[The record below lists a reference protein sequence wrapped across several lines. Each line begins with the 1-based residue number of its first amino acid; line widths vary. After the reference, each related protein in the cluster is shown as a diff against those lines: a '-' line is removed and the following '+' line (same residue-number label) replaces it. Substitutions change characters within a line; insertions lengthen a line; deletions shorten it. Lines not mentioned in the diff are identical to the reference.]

1 MEWND
6 HSRLI
11 LASASPRR
19 KELLR
24 LLEIPYRIVPA
35 LGEEQAVSALPWE
48 TVEQLSAQK
57 ACEVAG
63 CYPDCWVLG
72 ADTVVAFGEEI
83 FGKPAD
89 EQEAYRMLRR
99 LQGNTHQV
107 YTGVTLLKRN
117 RDGGREAH
125 TFHEKTDVEVYPMSD
140 QELWAYI
147 RTGEPMDKAG
157 AYGIQGKF
165 CLYVKG
171 IRGNY
176 QNVVGLP
183 VSRLYDEM
191 KKLGLIEMQKRES

>member
-1 MEWND
+1 MELKN
-6 HSRLI
+6 HSGLI

-19 KELLR
+19 RELLR
-24 LLEIPYRIVPA
+24 LLGIPYQIIPA
-35 LGEEQAVSALPWE
+35 VGEEHTVSALPWE

-57 ACEVAG
+57 AAEVGRSHPGRLA
-63 CYPDCWVLG
+63 VG
-72 ADTVVAFGEEI
+72 ADTVVAFGDEI

-89 EQEAYRMLRR
+89 EQDAFRMLRL
-99 LQGNTHQV
+99 LQGNVHQV
-107 YTGVTLLKRN
+107 YTGVTLFCAGAA
-117 RDGGREAH
+117 GGDEVH

-140 QELWAYI
+140 GEIWDYI

-157 AYGIQGKF
+157 AYGIQGSF

-171 IRGNY
+171 IRGDY

-191 KKLGLIEMQKRES
+191 KKLGLVY